1 MSAGAVRAGKVF
13 IEVGADTKAFN
24 SAMRGLATSVN
35 DVGRELAGIGAKFAA
50 IGGAA
55 AGGMIAA
62 TVAFGSAGSA
72 LLDMSKKTGLSV
84 ESLSKLGFAAEQNG
98 ATLED
103 VSKGVI
109 NLNRSF
115 AEASSGSKE
124 ATAAFARLGLSMAQI
139 SGMSPEERFRAIVG
153 ALAAIPDPAVR
164 AALAMQLFGKAGVQ
178 LLPMIADGTAGLDE
192 MARKAEELGIVM
204 STDSAKSANAFGSA
218 LTSMHRAVGAISNAI
233 GSALAPSLT
242 EIAKILTINAAA
254 IARYL
259 DKNKD
264 LVQMALKVSAGIFA
278 AGVALSAFGNAMLSL
293 TRGVTGLAQ
302 VFNLLMSPIT
312 IAGKALG
319 VLGTAARLAIGPLSS
334 IGSAALSGF
343 GVVAKASLSAS
354 SAVISFGVSAT
365 QSLAGFAASAA
376 TTSASAVASA
386 ARISAAFLG
395 PVAQSLAK
403 FGTGFGKSL
412 IKDLAAIAAP
422 ATNAISM
429 AAKIGAAWATSAAK
443 PIAAFAVQAAA
454 SIGSYIAAIAM
465 AVAETVVATATM
477 AAAWLSGIATAIG
490 TFVAGV
496 AVGIG
501 TYVAAIAM
509 AVSETVVATA
519 LMAGAWLANAMPAT
533 AAFAVAAAGSI
544 GTYVAGLAV
553 ALGATV
559 VSTATMA
566 VAWVSSAAAGV
577 ATWAAGCLAGVG
589 SYLGG
594 VAMALAGTVA
604 STAAMAAAWL
614 LPLAPFLLLG
624 AAVAGAAALFGSFGG
639 SISGALAPVADLA
652 STAGS
657 SIATAFS
664 GVVADAS
671 VVFGDLKAT
680 AVSTFG
686 GISDAI
692 SSGDLAGAA
701 TMLWLGLQ
709 AGFLR
714 GMAAIMSYVDPWI
727 EGLQNVFGDV
737 GTGIFATWDSLW
749 TTLSALT
756 NTAGAVMMGFVDN
769 IVGGIQKTFND
780 TVSAIQIAWT
790 EITGLL
796 SGSNTVKADVEAIT
810 TRQDAENVRIK
821 TAHPGVDS
829 RTATADKENKDNQA
843 ASDTRNTDRFTKN
856 SEDRQDRA
864 DRTKARADSRQE
876 GVAAADAAVAGK
888 RGELAANKDAMA
900 VEGTVGSAKTV
911 DDLRDLYAEVERLR
925 AAGASAESLDRLTE
939 SIDNQA
945 LEVDKARAIE
955 DQDTDA
961 KKKSAE
967 QTAADV
973 AATPLG
979 KTAEVVGSFSASG
992 AGMGFGAT
1000 TTTEKQLE
1008 TLKAIHETLKKQEEG
1023 KVSA

>member
-13 IEVGADTKAFN
+13 VEVGADTKAFN

-233 GSALAPSLT
+233 GSALAPTLT
-242 EIAKILTINAAA
+242 EIANILTINAAA
-254 IARYL
+254 IAKYINE
-259 DKNKD
+259 NKG
-264 LVQMALKVSAGIFA
+264 LVLIALKVA
-278 AGVALSAFGNAMLSL
+278 AGVFATGVALTVVGNTMLGL
-293 TRGVTGLAQ
+293 TRGVQGLAQ
-302 VFNLLMSPIT
+302 VFKIVASPIVIT
-312 IAGKALG
+312 GKALY
-319 VLGTAARLAIGPLSS
+319 
-334 IGSAALSGF
+334 ALHSG
-343 GVVAKASLSAS
+343 AML
-354 SAVISFGVSAT
+354 VIR
-365 QSLAGFAASAA
+365 SLAGVGAAAASAFMTFARMALLASASVVSFAASA
-376 TTSASAVASA
+376 
-386 ARISAAFLG
+386 I
-395 PVAQSLAK
+395 
-403 FGTGFGKSL
+403 
-412 IKDLAAIAAP
+412 
-422 ATNAISM
+422 
-429 AAKIGAAWATSAAK
+429 
-443 PIAAFAVQAAA
+443 
-454 SIGSYIAAIAM
+454 
-465 AVAETVVATATM
+465 
-477 AAAWLSGIATAIG
+477 SGIAT
-490 TFVAGV
+490 
-496 AVGIG
+496 
-501 TYVAAIAM
+501 Y
-509 AVSETVVATA
+509 
-519 LMAGAWLANAMPAT
+519 L
-533 AAFAVAAAGSI
+533 
-544 GTYVAGLAV
+544 AGLA
-553 ALGATV
+553 GAT
-559 VSTATMA
+559 
-566 VAWVSSAAAGV
+566 
-577 ATWAAGCLAGVG
+577 
-589 SYLGG
+589 
-594 VAMALAGTVA
+594 A
-604 STAAMAAAWL
+604 STIVSAMSMAAAWL
-614 LPLAPFLLLG
+614 LPLAPFLLLA
-624 AAVAGAAALFGSFGG
+624 AAVAGAGALFYSFGG
-639 SISGALAPVADLA
+639 DIAGALAPVADLA

-701 TMLWLGLQ
+701 TMLWLGLT

-714 GMAAIMSYVDPWI
+714 GMAAIMSYVDPWL
-727 EGLQNVFGDV
+727 EGLQNAFGDI
-737 GTGIFATWDSLW
+737 GTAVYTTWDSLW
-749 TTLSALT
+749 TTLAALT
-756 NTAGAVMMGFVDN
+756 NTAGAVMMGAIDN
-769 IVGGIQKTFND
+769 IVNGIMAAFDNL
-780 TVSAIQIAWT
+780 VANIQIAW
-790 EITGLL
+790 IRVTGFL
-796 SGSNTVKADVEAIT
+796 SGAKDTEERVKAVKDKNEARAVEREAA
-810 TRQDAENVRIK
+810 R
-821 TAHPGVDS
+821 PGIAG
-829 RTATADKENKDNQA
+829 RTAKADKENKQA
-843 ASDTRNTDRFTKN
+843 RTESNDRVTAAEDAN
-856 SEDRQDRA
+856 AQDRQDRA
-864 DRTKARADSRQE
+864 DATKAADARRQE
-876 GVAAADAAVAGK
+876 GVAAADAAVEGK
-888 RGELAANKDAMA
+888 RAELGANKDAMA

-911 DDLRDLYAEVERLR
+911 EDLRDLYAEVERLR

-961 KKKSAE
+961 KKKAAE

>member
-13 IEVGADTKAFN
+13 VEVGADTKAFN

-124 ATAAFARLGLSMAQI
+124 ATAAFARLGLSMAQL

-278 AGVALSAFGNAMLSL
+278 TGVALSAFGNAMLGL
-293 TRGVTGLAQ
+293 TRGVTGLVQ

-312 IAGKALG
+312 IAGKALY
-319 VLGTAARLAIGPLSS
+319 VLGTAARLAIGPLST

-343 GVVAKASLSAS
+343 GVVARASLSAS

-403 FGTGFGKSL
+403 FGMGFGKSL

-429 AAKIGAAWATSAAK
+429 AAKVGAAWATSAAK

-454 SIGSYIAAIAM
+454 SIGAYVTAIAV

-501 TYVAAIAM
+501 TYVAAIAL
-509 AVSETVVATA
+509 AVSETVVGTA
-519 LMAGAWLANAMPAT
+519 LMAGAWIANAMPAT

-544 GTYVAGLAV
+544 GAYVAGLAV

-624 AAVAGAAALFGSFGG
+624 AAVAGAGALFYSFGG

-701 TMLWLGLQ
+701 TMLWLGLT

-714 GMAAIMSYVDPWI
+714 GMAGIMSYVNPWL
-727 EGLQNVFGDV
+727 EGLQNAFGDI
-737 GTGIFATWDSLW
+737 GTAVYTTWDSLW
-749 TTLSALT
+749 TTLAALT
-756 NTAGAVMMGFVDN
+756 NTAGAVMMGAIDN
-769 IVGGIQKTFND
+769 IVNGIMAAFDNL
-780 TVSAIQIAWT
+780 VANIQIAW
-790 EITGLL
+790 IRVTGFL
-796 SGSNTVKADVEAIT
+796 SGAKDTEKRVAAVKNKNEARAVE
-810 TRQDAENVRIK
+810 RDAAR
-821 TAHPGVDS
+821 PGIAG
-829 RTATADKENKDNQA
+829 RTAKADKENKQA
-843 ASDTRNTDRFTKN
+843 RTESNDRVAAAEDAN
-856 SEDRQDRA
+856 AQDRQDRA
-864 DRTKARADSRQE
+864 DRTKADAARRQE

-888 RGELAANKDAMA
+888 RAELGANKDAMA
-900 VEGTVGSAKTV
+900 VEGTVGSAKTTE
-911 DDLRDLYAEVERLR
+911 DLRDLYAEVERLR

-955 DQDTDA
+955 EQDTEA

-1008 TLKAIHETLKKQEEG
+1008 TLKAIHETLKKQEMER
-1023 KVSA
+1023 VSE

>member
-13 IEVGADTKAFN
+13 VEVGADTKAFN

-72 LLDMSKKTGLSV
+72 LLDMSKRTGMSV
-84 ESLSKLGFAAEQNG
+84 EALGRLGFAAEQNG

-115 AEASSGSKE
+115 AEASNGSKE
-124 ATAAFARLGLSMAQI
+124 ATASFARLGLSMAQL
-139 SGMSPEERFRAIVG
+139 SGMTPEERFRAIVG

-192 MARKAEELGIVM
+192 MAAKAEELGIVM

-233 GSALAPSLT
+233 GSALAPTLT
-242 EIAKILTINAAA
+242 EIANILTINAAA
-254 IARYL
+254 IAKYINE
-259 DKNKD
+259 NKG
-264 LVQMALKVSAGIFA
+264 LVLIALKVA
-278 AGVALSAFGNAMLSL
+278 AGVFATGVALTVVGNTMLGL
-293 TRGVTGLAQ
+293 TRGVQGLAQ
-302 VFNLLMSPIT
+302 VFKIVASPIVIT
-312 IAGKALG
+312 GKALY
-319 VLGTAARLAIGPLSS
+319 AM
-334 IGSAALSGF
+334 GSGAML
-343 GVVAKASLSAS
+343 
-354 SAVISFGVSAT
+354 VIR
-365 QSLAGFAASAA
+365 SLAGVGAAAASAFMTFARMALIASTSVVSFAASA
-376 TTSASAVASA
+376 
-386 ARISAAFLG
+386 I
-395 PVAQSLAK
+395 
-403 FGTGFGKSL
+403 
-412 IKDLAAIAAP
+412 
-422 ATNAISM
+422 
-429 AAKIGAAWATSAAK
+429 
-443 PIAAFAVQAAA
+443 
-454 SIGSYIAAIAM
+454 
-465 AVAETVVATATM
+465 
-477 AAAWLSGIATAIG
+477 SGIATYLMG
-490 TFVAGV
+490 LAG
-496 AVGIG
+496 
-501 TYVAAIAM
+501 
-509 AVSETVVATA
+509 ATA
-519 LMAGAWLANAMPAT
+519 
-533 AAFAVAAAGSI
+533 
-544 GTYVAGLAV
+544 
-553 ALGATV
+553 
-559 VSTATMA
+559 STI
-566 VAWVSSAAAGV
+566 
-577 ATWAAGCLAGVG
+577 
-589 SYLGG
+589 
-594 VAMALAGTVA
+594 A
-604 STAAMAAAWL
+604 STMSMAAAWL
-614 LPLAPFLLLG
+614 LPLAPFLLLA
-624 AAVAGAAALFGSFGG
+624 AAVAGAGALFYSFGG
-639 SISGALAPVADLA
+639 DIAGALAPVADLA

-657 SIATAFS
+657 SISTAFS

-701 TMLWLGLQ
+701 TMLWLGLT

-714 GMAAIMSYVDPWI
+714 GMAAIMSYVDPWL
-727 EGLQNVFGDV
+727 EGLQNAFGDI

-769 IVGGIQKTFND
+769 ILGGIRKTFNE
-780 TVSAIQIAWT
+780 TVSLIQTVWT

-796 SGSNTVKADVEAIT
+796 SGSKTVKADVEAIK
-810 TRQDAENVRIK
+810 TRKDAENVAIK
-821 TAHPGVDS
+821 LAHPGVDS

-856 SEDRQDRA
+856 LEDRKDRA

-888 RGELAANKDAMA
+888 RAELGANKDAMA
-900 VEGTVGSAKTV
+900 VAGSVGDAKTL
-911 DDLRDLYAEVERLR
+911 DDLRDLYTEVERLR

-955 DQDTDA
+955 GQDTEQ
-961 KKKSAE
+961 KKKDAE
-967 QTAADV
+967 QTSKAADV
-973 AATPLG
+973 AKTDLG

-1008 TLKAIHETLKKQEEG
+1008 TLKAIHETLKKQEMER
-1023 KVSA
+1023 VSE

>member
-13 IEVGADTKAFN
+13 VEVGADTKAFN

-72 LLDMSKKTGLSV
+72 LLDMSKRTGMSV
-84 ESLSKLGFAAEQNG
+84 EALSKLGFAAEQNG

-124 ATAAFARLGLSMAQI
+124 ATAAFARLGLSMAQLT
-139 SGMSPEERFRAIVG
+139 GMTPEERFRAIVG

-192 MARKAEELGIVM
+192 MAAKAEELGIVM

-233 GSALAPSLT
+233 GSALAPTLT
-242 EIAKILTINAAA
+242 EIANILTINAAA
-254 IARYL
+254 IAKYINE
-259 DKNKD
+259 NKG
-264 LVQMALKVSAGIFA
+264 LVLIALKVA
-278 AGVALSAFGNAMLSL
+278 AGVFATGVALTVVGNTMLGL
-293 TRGVTGLAQ
+293 TRGVQGLAQ
-302 VFNLLMSPIT
+302 VFQIVASPIVIT
-312 IAGKALG
+312 GKALY
-319 VLGTAARLAIGPLSS
+319 AM
-334 IGSAALSGF
+334 GSGAML
-343 GVVAKASLSAS
+343 
-354 SAVISFGVSAT
+354 VIR
-365 QSLAGFAASAA
+365 SLAGVGAAAASAFMTFARMALLASASVVSFAASA
-376 TTSASAVASA
+376 
-386 ARISAAFLG
+386 I
-395 PVAQSLAK
+395 
-403 FGTGFGKSL
+403 
-412 IKDLAAIAAP
+412 
-422 ATNAISM
+422 
-429 AAKIGAAWATSAAK
+429 
-443 PIAAFAVQAAA
+443 
-454 SIGSYIAAIAM
+454 
-465 AVAETVVATATM
+465 
-477 AAAWLSGIATAIG
+477 SGIAT
-490 TFVAGV
+490 
-496 AVGIG
+496 
-501 TYVAAIAM
+501 Y
-509 AVSETVVATA
+509 
-519 LMAGAWLANAMPAT
+519 L
-533 AAFAVAAAGSI
+533 
-544 GTYVAGLAV
+544 AGLA
-553 ALGATV
+553 GAT
-559 VSTATMA
+559 
-566 VAWVSSAAAGV
+566 
-577 ATWAAGCLAGVG
+577 
-589 SYLGG
+589 
-594 VAMALAGTVA
+594 A
-604 STAAMAAAWL
+604 STIVSAMSMAAAWL
-614 LPLAPFLLLG
+614 LPLAPFLLLA
-624 AAVAGAAALFGSFGG
+624 AAVAGAGALFYSFGG
-639 SISGALAPVADLA
+639 SISNALAPVADLA

-701 TMLWLGLQ
+701 TMLWLGLT

-727 EGLQNVFGDV
+727 EGLQNIFGDV
-737 GTGIFATWDSLW
+737 GTAIVTTWDSLW
-749 TTLSALT
+749 TTLGALT
-756 NTAGAVMMGFVDN
+756 NTAGAAMMGFVDV
-769 IVGGIQKTFND
+769 IVNGFRTTFNNL
-780 TVSAIQIAWT
+780 VSNIEIAWT
-790 EITGLL
+790 KVTGFL
-796 SGSNTVKADVEAIT
+796 SGSQTIDADVAKIT
-810 TRQDAENVRIK
+810 TKQDAEKVKIDAANPGVKSRLK
-821 TAHPGVDS
+821 TANN
-829 RTATADKENKDNQA
+829 ENKQA
-843 ASDTRNTDRFTKN
+843 RTESDDRVAAA
-856 SEDRQDRA
+856 EDANAQTRQDRA

-876 GVAAADAAVAGK
+876 GVAAADAAVEGK
-888 RGELAANKDAMA
+888 RAELGANKDAMA
-900 VEGTVGSAKTV
+900 VAGTVGSAKTV

-925 AAGASAESLDRLTE
+925 AAGASAESLDRLTQA
-939 SIDNQA
+939 IDDQA
-945 LEVDKARAIE
+945 VEVDKARAIE
-955 DQDTDA
+955 DQDTEA

-979 KTAEVVGSFSASG
+979 KTAEVIGSFSASG

-1008 TLKAIHETLKKQEEG
+1008 TLKAIHETLKKQEMER
-1023 KVSA
+1023 VSE

>member
-13 IEVGADTKAFN
+13 VEVGADTKAFN

-62 TVAFGSAGSA
+62 TVAFGTAGSA
-72 LLDMSKKTGLSV
+72 LLDMSKRTGMSV
-84 ESLSKLGFAAEQNG
+84 EALGRLGFAAEQNG

-278 AGVALSAFGNAMLSL
+278 TGVALSAFGNAMLGL
-293 TRGVTGLAQ
+293 TRGVTGLVQ
-302 VFNLLMSPIT
+302 VFSLLMSPIT

-319 VLGTAARLAIGPLSS
+319 VLGTAARLAIGPLST

-354 SAVISFGVSAT
+354 SAVISFGVSAS

-403 FGTGFGKSL
+403 FGMGFGKSL

-429 AAKIGAAWATSAAK
+429 AAKVGAAWATSAAK

-454 SIGSYIAAIAM
+454 SIGAYIGAIAM

-501 TYVAAIAM
+501 TYIAAIAM
-509 AVSETVVATA
+509 AVAETVVGTA
-519 LMAGAWLANAMPAT
+519 LMAGAWLTNLLPAT
-533 AAFAVAAAGSI
+533 AAFAIATAGSI
-544 GTYVAGLAV
+544 GTYVASLAV

-559 VSTATMA
+559 TSTATMA
-566 VAWVSSAAAGV
+566 MAWVSSAAAGV
-577 ATWAAGCLAGVG
+577 ATWAAGCLAGMG
-589 SYLGG
+589 TYLGG
-594 VAMALAGTVA
+594 VAMSLAGTIA

-614 LPLAPFLLLG
+614 LPLAPFLLLT
-624 AAVAGAAALFGSFGG
+624 AAVAGAGALFYSFGG

-657 SIATAFS
+657 SISTAFS

-701 TMLWLGLQ
+701 TMLWLGLT

-727 EGLQNVFGDV
+727 EGLQNIFGDV
-737 GTGIFATWDSLW
+737 GTAIVTTWDSLW
-749 TTLSALT
+749 TTLAALT
-756 NTAGAVMMGFVDN
+756 NTAGAVMMGAIDN
-769 IVGGIQKTFND
+769 IVNGIMAAFDNL
-780 TVSAIQIAWT
+780 VANIQIAW
-790 EITGLL
+790 IRVTGFL
-796 SGSNTVKADVEAIT
+796 SGAKDTEKRVEAVKNKNEA
-810 TRQDAENVRIK
+810 RAVERE
-821 TAHPGVDS
+821 AARPGIAG
-829 RTATADKENKDNQA
+829 RTAKAAKENKQNRKESDDRIGA
-843 ASDTRNTDRFTKN
+843 AEDAN
-856 SEDRQDRA
+856 SQDRQDRA

-876 GVAAADAAVAGK
+876 GVAAADAAVEGK
-888 RGELAANKDAMA
+888 RSELAANKDAMA
-900 VEGTVGSAKTV
+900 VEGTVGSAKTTE
-911 DDLRDLYAEVERLR
+911 DLRDLYAEVERLR

-945 LEVDKARAIE
+945 LEVDKARAIA

-961 KKKSAE
+961 KKKATE

-979 KTAEVVGSFSASG
+979 KTAEVIGSFSASG

-1008 TLKAIHETLKKQEEG
+1008 TLKAIHETLKKQEEDR
-1023 KVSA
+1023 VSA

>member
-13 IEVGADTKAFN
+13 VEVGADTKAFN

-72 LLDMSKKTGLSV
+72 LLDMSKRTGMSV
-84 ESLSKLGFAAEQNG
+84 EALGRLGFAAEQNG

-178 LLPMIADGTAGLDE
+178 LLPMIAEGTAGLDE

-204 STDSAKSANAFGSA
+204 STDDAKAANAFGSA

-233 GSALAPSLT
+233 GSALAPTLT
-242 EIAKILTINAAA
+242 EIANILTINAAA
-254 IARYL
+254 IAKYIQE
-259 DKNKD
+259 NKG
-264 LVQMALKVSAGIFA
+264 LVLIALKVAAGVFA
-278 AGVALSAFGNAMLSL
+278 AGVALSAFGNMMLGL
-293 TRGVTGLAQ
+293 TKGVTGLAQ
-302 VFNLLMSPIT
+302 VFSLLMSPIT
-312 IAGKALG
+312 IAGKALY
-319 VLGTAARLAIGPLSS
+319 
-334 IGSAALSGF
+334 ALHSG
-343 GVVAKASLSAS
+343 AML
-354 SAVISFGVSAT
+354 VIR
-365 QSLAGFAASAA
+365 SLAGVGAAAASAFMTFARMALLASASVVSFAASA
-376 TTSASAVASA
+376 
-386 ARISAAFLG
+386 I
-395 PVAQSLAK
+395 
-403 FGTGFGKSL
+403 
-412 IKDLAAIAAP
+412 
-422 ATNAISM
+422 
-429 AAKIGAAWATSAAK
+429 
-443 PIAAFAVQAAA
+443 
-454 SIGSYIAAIAM
+454 
-465 AVAETVVATATM
+465 
-477 AAAWLSGIATAIG
+477 SGIAT
-490 TFVAGV
+490 
-496 AVGIG
+496 
-501 TYVAAIAM
+501 Y
-509 AVSETVVATA
+509 
-519 LMAGAWLANAMPAT
+519 L
-533 AAFAVAAAGSI
+533 
-544 GTYVAGLAV
+544 AGLA
-553 ALGATV
+553 GAT
-559 VSTATMA
+559 
-566 VAWVSSAAAGV
+566 
-577 ATWAAGCLAGVG
+577 
-589 SYLGG
+589 
-594 VAMALAGTVA
+594 A
-604 STAAMAAAWL
+604 STIVSATSMAAAWL
-614 LPLAPFLLLG
+614 LPLAPFLLLA

-701 TMLWLGLQ
+701 TMLWLGLT

-714 GMAAIMSYVDPWI
+714 GMAAIMSYVDPWL
-727 EGLQNVFGDV
+727 EGLQNAFGDI
-737 GTGIFATWDSLW
+737 GTAVYTTWDSLW
-749 TTLSALT
+749 TTLAALT
-756 NTAGAVMMGFVDN
+756 NTAGAVMMGAIDN
-769 IVGGIQKTFND
+769 IVNGIMAAFDNL
-780 TVSAIQIAWT
+780 VANIQIAW
-790 EITGLL
+790 IRVTGFL
-796 SGSNTVKADVEAIT
+796 SGAKDTEERVKAVKDTNAARAVE
-810 TRQDAENVRIK
+810 RDAAR
-821 TAHPGVDS
+821 PGIAG
-829 RTATADKENKDNQA
+829 RTAKADKENKQA
-843 ASDTRNTDRFTKN
+843 RTESNDRVSAAEDAN
-856 SEDRQDRA
+856 AQDRQDRA

-876 GVAAADAAVAGK
+876 GVAAADAAVEGK
-888 RGELAANKDAMA
+888 RSELAANKDAMA
-900 VEGTVGSAKTV
+900 VEGTVGSAKTTE
-911 DDLRDLYAEVERLR
+911 DLRDLYAEVERLR

-955 DQDTDA
+955 EQDTEA